1 MTLRPLPVPRLGF
14 RPCGLRRRRWSI
26 VGLAAFD
33 SPFGPSSASRPST
46 RRSVRHPA
54 LQPSTRRSD
63 CFSALRLRSSSR
75 SDIRLATSPDPFRA
89 PRSSL
94 AVEPTTRPENHGGI
108 AAFLGSSG
116 LRFLAVPLRRSSKS
130 GVGLRGTTASRFFR
144 SSSTIAFG
152 CFSLAGSEASCHGR
166 SRFYRPFPSGRSW
179 PETRD
184 CAPFPSRASEISLW
198 ITRITWISRPAV
210 PAASCRV
217 RSRQM
222 PDGAAR
228 RSSSPHE
235 AKPGVRHRQKEIGP
249 APGGARPMQASPD
262 WSGSP

>member
-54 LQPSTRRSD
+54 SRPSTRRSD

-94 AVEPTTRPENHGGI
+94 AVEPTTRPENHGGHCCLPG
-108 AAFLGSSG
+108 FF
-116 LRFLAVPLRRSSKS
+116 RFAVPDPKALVPLRRSSKS

-217 RSRQM
+217 RS
-222 PDGAAR
+222 DA
-228 RSSSPHE
+228 
-235 AKPGVRHRQKEIGP
+235 
-249 APGGARPMQASPD
+249 
-262 WSGSP
+262 